1 MEKITDKINESKHE
15 ERRSGGRKSL
25 VCDITNTEMVEQI
38 VWQWKY
44 SVYIHMHIHAF
55 YWK

>member
-55 YWK
+55 Y